1 MMADRPCPRFAS
13 RCCSWEFSV
22 KSFFKNL
29 PSVAASVLINVAVLA
44 SLYSI
49 HRVLPAF
56 AKEMMLE
63 SIFTEELPQ
72 EEITREVALD
82 TAPAQTLNVIA
93 GGTPSTV
100 VGASAQAA
108 ATPVNV
114 QKAAVMKEVN
124 IRPVTADV
132 ALPSDEM
139 LGQDLGEGEIVGEVG
154 SIVEGYG
161 AAMGIVTQEIIRM
174 MRQQKVTVVWLFDE
188 SGSLEDDRKEIRENY
203 LRVLDELKVATTK
216 DEELRKG
223 SDQLLTVVASY
234 GQGIHEHTPRPT
246 SDLDMI
252 KAAIDKVP
260 VDQSGQE
267 NMCQSIATVIKKYKQ
282 TAIRGKRKL
291 AVIVVSD
298 ESGDDGDFVE
308 EAISESRAAKAPIY
322 FLGRESMFGFPYAHQ
337 RWVDEPTKEEFWIR
351 IRRGPETPYPECLQW
366 NGLHSR
372 WDTQSAG
379 FGPYE
384 QVRMARES
392 GGIFFVLPG
401 EETTLTGEGAN
412 DRRKY
417 DFLSMR
423 EYQPN
428 LVSRPEYVRDR
439 STSEFR
445 ETIWSV
451 ISTLNPNGDK
461 LLFQTSDPEL
471 NIQTELFPLDV
482 ENFRTNAL
490 AQVVKA
496 ARAMQRVEQAI
507 ALLENVKPLRASE
520 ATQRWRAG
528 YDLALAQLYIFRL
541 RLYQYLL
548 AMDQHAN
555 HMPQPKT
562 PMANRW
568 DLRWNPQTIVPDEA
582 QFSRLKT
589 AFGMTQARDEYLEMV
604 KTEEAASVERMKAVT
619 VDHPGTPWAR
629 RAQTELDMGFGFAFV
644 DRTYDLSGKRNEAAK
659 RLPNL

>member
-1 MMADRPCPRFAS
+1 M
-13 RCCSWEFSV
+13 

-260 VDQSGQE
+260 VDQPGQE

>member
-1 MMADRPCPRFAS
+1 M
-13 RCCSWEFSV
+13 